1 MANTSSAKGN
11 PASHRM
17 SNPNNKNR
25 RIKNKVKNEQLR
37 AKGIHPKQIR
47 QKENEE
53 RHRANLELVAEH
65 GFMKNKVLNKGKKNE
80 KVIKVID
87 REAIRRYRK
96 EMAAS

>member
-25 RIKNKVKNEQLR
+25 WIKNKVKNEQLR

-65 GFMKNKVLNKGKKNE
+65 GFMKIKVLNKGTKNE

-87 REAIRRYRK
+87 REAIRRHRK

>member
-37 AKGIHPKQIR
+37 AKGIHPKQIW

-53 RHRANLELVAEH
+53 RHRANLELAAKH
-65 GFMKNKVLNKGKKNE
+65 GLTKNKVLNKGKKNE
-80 KVIKVID
+80 QVIKVID
-87 REAIRRYRK
+87 REAIRRHRK

>member
-25 RIKNKVKNEQLR
+25 RIKNKVKNEL
-37 AKGIHPKQIR
+37 
-47 QKENEE
+47 
-53 RHRANLELVAEH
+53 
-65 GFMKNKVLNKGKKNE
+65 
-80 KVIKVID
+80 VIKVID
-87 REAIRRYRK
+87 REAIRRHRK